1 MKRSFPW
8 AVLALA
14 PFLVIALA
22 ANIPEI
28 DEFFATSIPPSALAQ
43 FLVEY
48 WWSVVAVAVLLHA
61 IGFAMAAFA
70 NRALSLRRRI
80 LWSVA
85 MVLGAPLV
93 APIYWWLHSD
103 TGSLGPYNA

>member
-14 PFLVIALA
+14 PFVVIALA
-22 ANIPEI
+22 ASIPEI
-28 DEFFATSIPPSALAQ
+28 DEFFATNIPPSSFAQ

-48 WWSVVAVAVLLHA
+48 WWSAVAVAVLLHA

-70 NRALSLRRRI
+70 NRALPLRRRI

-103 TGSLGPYNA
+103 AGSLGPSNA